1 MAIFSNQKT
10 ATHGKAAALIQ
21 ALDQSGATKRLDKSV
36 TSLALESANLSQD
49 NLQAIQT
56 AESSIEASLM
66 AMFQNNAN
74 LGKFDNASLEA
85 ASVAGIIGADWK
97 AAVKHSFKFSPVDG
111 QNVVEGL
118 GGDSFNQRTHSL
130 EAYDET
136 ENRNVQLFSMAYN
149 LLSSRLDDFGAAFWP
164 TITIPSD
171 QTGIS
176 VTVDRMVVYDAIL
189 RRVDGSTPNWVRKN
203 LLRAYVDPSIM
214 KNDQTRLYPV
224 FRDGEND
231 DMFVDPALVPAQV
244 VKVGNESITTQ
255 YLKAGTDIEDL
266 IGLTQTDA
274 LLAAGTMDQ
283 TDSIDPGVRL
293 DKVLFQFGAD
303 VIEFDA
309 QGFKAPQFLR
319 APQGNYKDMQ
329 LNIYDDNLVLHGDL
343 KTVGGGELQALALL
357 KNNNLSVR
365 VRVAMNGELNLE
377 LGRHFVDGKLR
388 SVMVVEKGAGTP
400 EAVQLA
406 KGDADFDAIVDIL
419 KTGKIIGYKLF
430 GYRSNLNRRQNGQ
443 FIDVT
448 KEVQTWTVP
457 MRAPINTIH
466 PASSDET
473 DATDVQRLVT
483 ATNIQTSNAAVTYL
497 LEARDTFRQFRDVRD
512 AEGEAPA
519 IFGHG
524 RHYVRPVFVEDEFDV
539 TKVTDS
545 VQSHKRDAD
554 VSAAARGVL
563 RDHVYNVYVQSEYK
577 AAAMALGL
585 GTPKVIIGTDPITAR
600 YLDINGEL
608 RRLGADFDVQ
618 IVHTL
623 DKRMRGQIIIV
634 FGVDEAI
641 AQGQPHPLNFGNF
654 LWAPDLVLTANITRN
669 GQHSRETVIQPRYS
683 FIVNCPIMI
692 SLTVK
697 GWTEAFNQK
706 VPLHMLTL
714 NEEVV
719 EAPVEPTPPVDGG
732 GTNP

>member
-1 MAIFSNQKT
+1 MAIFSKQKT
-10 ATHGKAAALIQ
+10 AHSGSAHNLIQ
-21 ALDQSGATKRLDKSV
+21 ALDESGASKRLDKQV
-36 TSLALESANLSQD
+36 TSLALEGASLSQD
-49 NLQAIQT
+49 NLQVIQT
-56 AESSIEASLM
+56 AESSIEASLQ
-66 AMFQNNAN
+66 AMLQNNAA
-74 LGKFDNASLEA
+74 LGKFCNASIEA
-85 ASVAGIIGADWK
+85 ASVAGILGADWRK
-97 AAVKHSFKFSPVDG
+97 TVSHKHNFAPVDG
-111 QNVVEGL
+111 HGVVEGL
-118 GGDSFNQRTHSL
+118 GGDSFNQRTHAL

-189 RRVDGSTPNWVRKN
+189 RRVDGSTPSWVRKN
-203 LLRAYVDPSIM
+203 LLRAYVDPTIM

-224 FRDGEND
+224 FREGEND
-231 DMFVDPALVPAQV
+231 DKFVAKALAPVQV
-244 VKVGNESITTQ
+244 VKVGNESITTS
-255 YLKAGTDIEDL
+255 YLKVATDIEDL
-266 IGLTQTDA
+266 IGMTQTDA

-283 TDSIDPGVRL
+283 TDSIDPGTRL
-293 DKVLFQFGAD
+293 DKVLFQFGED

-329 LNIYDDNLVLHGDL
+329 LNVYDDNMVLHGGM
-343 KTVGGGELQALALL
+343 KTVKGQPLVTLAVLAA
-357 KNNNLSVR
+357 KKLSVR
-365 VRVAMNGELNLE
+365 VRVSMNGELNLE
-377 LGRHFVDGKLR
+377 LGRHFVDGRLR
-388 SVMVVEKGAGTP
+388 SVTVIEQNSGTP
-400 EAVQLA
+400 EATHLA

-419 KTGKIIGYKLF
+419 KAGKIIGYKLF

-448 KEVQTWTVP
+448 KETQTWTVP
-457 MRAPINTIH
+457 MRAPLNTIH

-483 ATNIQTSNAAVTYL
+483 ATNIQTTNAAVTYL
-497 LEARDTFRQFRDVRD
+497 LEARDTFRQFKDVRD

-524 RHYVRPVFVEDEFDV
+524 RHYVRPEFVEDEFDV

-545 VQSHKRDAD
+545 IQSHKRDAD

-563 RDHVYNVYVQSEYK
+563 RDHVYNVYVKSEYK

-600 YLDINGEL
+600 YLDVNGEL
-608 RRLGADFDVQ
+608 RKLGADFDVQ

-654 LWAPDLVLTANITRN
+654 LWAPDLVMTANITRN

-697 GWTEAFNQK
+697 GWTQAFNSK

-714 NEEVV
+714 TD
-719 EAPVEPTPPVDGG
+719 ASADDAGAGGATPGAGLGG
-732 GTNP
+732 